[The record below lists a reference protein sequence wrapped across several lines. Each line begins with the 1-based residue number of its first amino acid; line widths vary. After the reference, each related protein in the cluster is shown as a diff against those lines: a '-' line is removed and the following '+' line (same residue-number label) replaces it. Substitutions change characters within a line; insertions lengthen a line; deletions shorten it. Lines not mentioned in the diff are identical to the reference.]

1 MLYVYTLWDKTCDS
15 RPLITGAYD
24 SATSSL
30 KMFVLYLRHTNKSIY
45 NIEQT
50 AVELNELVS
59 KADTVMLND
68 YKQHL
73 VAFGLGHE
81 SNGKVFDIELP
92 EEIGCKDD
100 IKSTRKVIAQV
111 LSRMY
116 RIRPQYWHFV
126 RANAAVVYSCL
137 QRRGVLYGYELRHPT
152 WGRVYSGRSKST
164 GFSIQG
170 LGQDHLTG
178 VDSHKVFLNFDWV
191 SADMRAIAIM
201 SGDQKLN
208 TAFLQSDPYQELA
221 DYINV
226 GVDEDKLTRDEAK
239 RLMFKSVYSLDS
251 DNPALDYYS
260 GFGDWIAMCRSKL
273 QEDGYLKSILGR
285 RFRISKSRTERSVFN
300 ATIQGSVAHAM
311 QICLRRVW
319 DIFPDNI
326 LTENHDSLV
335 MVCDPSDTHHMIDE
349 IAKIMIQPFNGIL
362 KNNPQF
368 PLKISVGSGY
378 KKWKSYKRYNYC
390 EQITQNTQKR

>member
-1 MLYVYTLWDKTCDS
+1 MLYVYTLWDKARDS

-24 SATSSL
+24 STAKSL
-30 KMFVLYLRHTNKSIY
+30 KIFVLYLRNTTKSIY
-45 NIEQT
+45 DIEQT
-50 AVELNELVS
+50 AAELKELMS
-59 KADTVMLND
+59 KAGTVMLND

-73 VAFGLGHE
+73 IAFNLDHE
-81 SNGKVFDIELP
+81 SIGKVFDVELS
-92 EEIGCKDD
+92 EEVGCKDD
-100 IKSTRKVIAQV
+100 IKSIRRGIATI
-111 LSRMY
+111 LSKMCS
-116 RIRPQYWHFV
+116 IKPQYWHLA

-137 QRRGVLYGYELRHPT
+137 QRRGVLYGYELKYPT

-164 GFSIQG
+164 GFNVQG

-178 VDSHKVFLNFDWV
+178 INNHKVFLNFDWV
-191 SADMRAIAIM
+191 SADMRAIATM
-201 SGDQKLN
+201 SGDEKLN
-208 TAFLQSDPYQELA
+208 TAFMHSDPYQELA

-239 RLMFKSVYSLDS
+239 RLMFKSVYSLGS

-260 GFGDWIAMCRSKL
+260 GFGDWITMCRSKL
-273 QEDGYLKSILGR
+273 EENGHLKSMLGR
-285 RFRISKSRTERSVFN
+285 KFRISETRTERSVFN

-319 DIFPDNI
+319 DMFPDNI
-326 LTENHDSLV
+326 LTENHDSLT
-335 MVCDPSDTHHMIDE
+335 MVCDPDDTRYMINE

-378 KKWKSYKRYNYC
+378 KNWKSYKRYNYC
-390 EQITQNTQKR
+390 EQIT